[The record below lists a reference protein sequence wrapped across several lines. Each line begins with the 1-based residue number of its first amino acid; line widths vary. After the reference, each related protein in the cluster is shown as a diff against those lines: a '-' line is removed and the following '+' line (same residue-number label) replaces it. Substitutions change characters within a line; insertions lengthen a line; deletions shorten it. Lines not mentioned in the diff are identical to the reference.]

1 MYTADLANCV
11 SYGAQVLRLLPETEV
26 IARTTAGMHAARAF
40 RVSGDVTAPAE
51 LRWVGFD
58 SVVEEARRTAFGMAV
73 TPDSVQSLVG
83 PAAVGKIAVRANRTV
98 RARPGLLLGL
108 IVVAFMLA
116 FFSLAQ
122 QVRVSAT
129 TYDIGRLQV
138 ERERLDARLQELD
151 SDVSRLGREPAVR
164 KLALDAGL
172 GELGEPLVLPA
183 R

>member
-1 MYTADLANCV
+1 MAVYQ
-11 SYGAQVLRLLPETEV
+11 GARPRTLGLPGRPRLFEAPAIAPTLP
-26 IARTTAGMHAARAF
+26 RRRARA
-40 RVSGDVTAPAE
+40 
-51 LRWVGFD
+51 
-58 SVVEEARRTAFGMAV
+58 
-73 TPDSVQSLVG
+73 
-83 PAAVGKIAVRANRTV
+83 AVRANRTV
-98 RARPGLLLGL
+98 SARPGLLLGL

-138 ERERLDARLQELD
+138 ERERLDARLQEIT
-151 SDVSRLGREPAVR
+151 SDLSRLGREPAVR

-172 GELGEPLVLPA
+172 GELGEALVLPA

>member
-1 MYTADLANCV
+1 MAVYQ
-11 SYGAQVLRLLPETEV
+11 GARPRTLGLPGRPGLFEAPAPTLP
-26 IARTTAGMHAARAF
+26 RRRARA
-40 RVSGDVTAPAE
+40 
-51 LRWVGFD
+51 
-58 SVVEEARRTAFGMAV
+58 
-73 TPDSVQSLVG
+73 
-83 PAAVGKIAVRANRTV
+83 AVRANRTV

-129 TYDIGRLQV
+129 SYDIGRLQV
-138 ERERLDARLQELD
+138 DRERLDARLQELD
-151 SDVSRLGREPAVR
+151 SDLSRLGREPAVR

-172 GELGEPLVLPA
+172 GELGEALVLPA